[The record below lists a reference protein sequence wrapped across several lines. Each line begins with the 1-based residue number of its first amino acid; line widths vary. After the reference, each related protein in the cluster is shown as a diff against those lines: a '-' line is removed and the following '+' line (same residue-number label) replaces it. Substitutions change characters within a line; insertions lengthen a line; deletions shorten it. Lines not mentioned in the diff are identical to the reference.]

1 MAKDIRLLKSLLR
14 SKLQGAGYGGINTD
28 FDFTFSFM
36 DWLNEAIADGDIDV
50 SSGAG
55 VTDGN
60 KGDITVSGSGST
72 WTLNNVVTAGTYIN
86 PTVTVD
92 SKGRVTSIVQ
102 PEWYEA
108 GTGCRVFA
116 SDAGVTFTKNSGT
129 SIITVPEGVRLY
141 KFVIQGNTSDLQ
153 SGTNFIVS
161 IVTSETNENTTTT
174 DINPPVMDV
183 IDTTAQLAGS
193 LSTTYPYVYGQN
205 TSPQKQLVSVGSGDL
220 GVRWIGME
228 VYANWAITGVLQ

>member
-60 KGDITVSGSGST
+60 KGDITVSGSGSN
-72 WTLNNVVTAGTYIN
+72 WTLNNVTTSGTYIN

-92 SKGRVTSIVQ
+92 SKGRVTSIIQ
-102 PEWYEA
+102 PSWYTA
-108 GTGCRVFA
+108 GTGCRVYA
-116 SDAGVTFTKNSGT
+116 SNTGVTFTKNSGT
-129 SIITVPEGVRLY
+129 SVITVPSGVKLY
-141 KFVIQGNTSDLQ
+141 KFVIQGETSDLQ
-153 SGTNFIVS
+153 SGTNFIIN
-161 IVTSETNENTTTT
+161 IVTSQSDVNTSNSTI
-174 DINPPVMDV
+174 DPPIMDV

-193 LSTTYPYVYGQN
+193 LSTTFPFVYGQN
-205 TSPQKQLVSVGSGDL
+205 TSPQKQLVSVGSGDI

-228 VYANWAITGVLQ
+228 VYSNWAITGVFQ